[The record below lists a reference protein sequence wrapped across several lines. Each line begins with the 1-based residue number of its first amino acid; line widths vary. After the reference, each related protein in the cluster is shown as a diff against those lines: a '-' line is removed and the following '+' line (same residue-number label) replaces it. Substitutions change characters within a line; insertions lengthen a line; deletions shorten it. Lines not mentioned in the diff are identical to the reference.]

1 MERDLS
7 TIWNALQCAR
17 DGSFFSL
24 GDEAWDEVCEA
35 MAHVHEALD
44 IPQEDIE

>member
-7 TIWNALQCAR
+7 TIWHALQCYR
-17 DGSFFSL
+17 EDCISTD
-24 GDEAWDEVCEA
+24 DEAWDEVCEA
-35 MAHVHEALD
+35 MAHIHEALD